1 MDLSKI
7 LCGVKYSGF
16 INAVLQ
22 NIVRQK
28 DNLSSSNWDIKNNY
42 PKWMLN
48 SWEKQYGKIKTTKI
62 LKVLNKEPCLLYT
75 SPSPRD
81 MRRSRMPS
89 SA

>member
-7 LCGVKYSGF
+7 ICGVKYSGF

-48 SWEKQYGKIKTTKI
+48 SWEKQYGKIGSTSI
-62 LKVLNKEPCLLYT
+62 LECILAFFRNIRIERKEIYFY
-75 SPSPRD
+75 
-81 MRRSRMPS
+81 
-89 SA
+89 